1 MRDTFLHRK
10 SKRGQLTVASLLPAV
25 VTLAVVIIAVSLF
38 AEINTDV
45 KATHCDAIFDP
56 QSEGCF
62 DDVNL
67 TSKNGTENAA
77 FNVSGE
83 GGRGL
88 VNLSQQFGNIGTI
101 IAIVVIIGLLVG
113 AFVLFNGR

>member
-10 SKRGQLTVASLLPAV
+10 SKKGQMTLASLLPAI

-45 KATHCDAIFDP
+45 KATHCDAFFDA

-62 DDVNL
+62 TDSGLVD
-67 TSKNGTENAA
+67 KNGTENAA
-77 FNVSGE
+77 FNVSGQ
-83 GGRGL
+83 GGQGL

-101 IAIVVIIGLLVG
+101 IAIVVIIALLVG
-113 AFVLFNGR
+113 AFVVFNGR